1 MSGSGTSPH
10 STHGEAGSDP
20 SMEDILASIRR
31 ILNEDE
37 VAPASPAAP
46 GPHPPAPVQSGMP
59 NAGGSGADD
68 GVLVLDEAMLVPM
81 PDHAGTTA
89 GPAAAPAGPE
99 KLPAE
104 PMAAAPVHVPAPAA
118 PAAGLMGQDSAA
130 ATAASVGSLLRQLST
145 ERGTQVHRG
154 GADHRGP
161 GARGAAP
168 VAGCVAR
175 RASPPAGRTSGPPG
189 DRARRQPCGVLTG
202 IPAPCPER
210 SNARKILLLS
220 PRSKPRCIK
229 RGSGT
234 ARSPPTRTA
243 PRDHSPS

>member
-104 PMAAAPVHVPAPAA
+104 PTAAAPVHVPAPAA

-154 GADHRGP
+154 GATIEDLVREELRP
-161 GARGAAP
+161 LLGAWLDAHLPPLVERLVRQEIERVASRAA
-168 VAGCVAR
+168 
-175 RASPPAGRTSGPPG
+175 S
-189 DRARRQPCGVLTG
+189 
-202 IPAPCPER
+202 
-210 SNARKILLLS
+210 
-220 PRSKPRCIK
+220 
-229 RGSGT
+229 
-234 ARSPPTRTA
+234 
-243 PRDHSPS
+243 